1 MSDMSDMTD
10 LIAQLEAASEG
21 SRELDEAIARA
32 IGWACIDAG
41 SATAAWLAPDD
52 DDRSASDGECF
63 WKDCPQLRDG
73 ELAAARLLSM

>member
-21 SRELDEAIARA
+21 NQELDEAIARA

-41 SATAAWLAPDD
+41 SATAA
-52 DDRSASDGECF
+52 
-63 WKDCPQLRDG
+63 
-73 ELAAARLLSM
+73 